1 MKSFL
6 SCGLFLGALL
16 IANTALAQKS
26 DHLSEL
32 KSADAELTKAVTS
45 RDLERI
51 VAIYADDAI
60 LLPAAEPTVTGKAAI
75 REEWQH
81 ILGIPDFEATST
93 LVSAE
98 TSAAGDFGYTT
109 GTYLAKMRDENG
121 EMVSEPGKWV
131 SVWRRHPDGT
141 WRIVVDTYNTD
152 IPPPDHK

>member
-1 MKSFL
+1 MKSIL
-6 SCGLFLGALL
+6 SYAFVLGATLVSH
-16 IANTALAQKS
+16 TALADQR

-32 KSADAELTKAVTS
+32 EAADAEIQKAVTG
-45 RDLERI
+45 RDLEKI
-51 VAIYADDAI
+51 VAFYADDAV

-81 ILGIPDFEATST
+81 ILAIPDFESTSR

-98 TSAAGDFGYTT
+98 VSVAGDFGYTT
-109 GTYLAKMRDENG
+109 GTYAARMRGEDG
-121 EMVSEPGKWV
+121 EMVTEPGKWV
-131 SVWRRHPDGT
+131 SIWKRQPGGA